1 MNKNLSFKNIVC
13 STGEIANNYTEYL
26 MTQHWRCLR
35 KIIYELKK
43 QKCQKCHKEI
53 QEYNVHHLTY
63 KRIGK
68 IKSEKFEVEKI
79 YPNLKYIKSESYLEN
94 PEKYYLD
101 AEFTR
106 SGFMKKFTENRS
118 ETILSDEFN
127 NRLNELTSDGYIVF
141 TTSEN

>member
-63 KRIGK
+63 KRIGNERITDLQLLCYDCHERIHLSK
-68 IKSEKFEVEKI
+68 DEKI
-79 YPNLKYIKSESYLEN
+79 DKEKTKKRKKHSKKKKENNLKV
-94 PEKYYLD
+94 KYYCGKYYNPTE
-101 AEFTR
+101 ARKVSPVIIVT
-106 SGFMKKFTENRS
+106 KK
-118 ETILSDEFN
+118 
-127 NRLNELTSDGYIVF
+127 
-141 TTSEN
+141 